1 MLRDYTMEKTISN
14 ARYRESER
22 EATNPNER
30 CALQLQQILRT
41 FVGSMNRMFTLL
53 LSLLF
58 LNPAQPK
65 NTWVR
70 SHDLLKHFDRL
81 IDGQRAF
88 EHARY
93 FTQFWRV
100 GGGSGFDSCIAYIV
114 GGLKVSGFFT
124 NQHSREPIGSITIQ
138 EDPPGAPVWVPV
150 EATLTMTEPEQRV
163 LHTFAQTP
171 VMLCRNSFPNDI
183 TAELV
188 YVQGG
193 GKEADY
199 EQIDVSRKIVLCDEP
214 AGIAFLH
221 AQRRGAL
228 GVISSYVPPYNA
240 PLRFPSIIAEGS
252 IPYDPQTRSFGIN
265 ISPQTAAELKEY
277 LRRSRVLLRV
287 QTNTSFSE
295 RPIKTLI
302 AEIPGTTKPEERII
316 LIAHLDHYK
325 PGANDNASGSATLL
339 EVANGMAAAIQKRLL
354 PPPQRTIT
362 FLWVDEYRGTEFWI
376 KRHEA
381 TVKKTTAVFVLD
393 MVGGNPATTGGMF
406 RVEKMPDPGVIWT
419 RPPDQHSGWGGG
431 RWQPERLNGHFLND
445 FYLSV
450 VQERSMTTGWR
461 TTSNVWEGGSDHDPF
476 LRQGIPAVLSWH
488 FPDVAYHS
496 SMDSLSNISPTEM
509 QNAGTSIAAASYCLA
524 MGSEEVALRILS
536 DVSAA
541 AGTRFENIN
550 NQVMAELADAQG
562 RGASFIA
569 PAQKQE
575 RAIVDAWA
583 RWYEEAFQS
592 ILTVPVF
599 SPSPYLTAEIE
610 TQINALRERVRTI
623 IAAHGL

>member
-1 MLRDYTMEKTISN
+1 MLTDYTMEKAISN

-41 FVGSMNRMFTLL
+41 FVVFMNPTLTLL

-58 LNPAQPK
+58 LNPSPPK
-65 NTWVR
+65 NAWV
-70 SHDLLKHFDRL
+70 SSSDFLLHFDRL

-100 GGGSGFDSCIAYIV
+100 GGGPGFDSCMAYV
-114 GGLKVSGFFT
+114 VHRLKESGFSA
-124 NQHSREPIGSITIQ
+124 NQDSREPIGSITIQ

-150 EATLTMTEPEQRV
+150 DATLSMTAPEQRV

-171 VMLCRNSFPNDI
+171 VMLCRNSFPNDV

-193 GKEADY
+193 GKDNDY
-199 EQIDVSRKIVLCDEP
+199 EQIDVSRKIVLCDVP
-214 AGIAFLH
+214 AGVAFHL
-221 AQRRGAL
+221 ALRRGAL
-228 GVISSYVPPYNA
+228 GVISSYVPPHNA
-240 PLRFPSIIAEGS
+240 PNRFPSIIAEGS
-252 IPYDPQTRSFGIN
+252 IPYDPQARSFGIN
-265 ISPQTAAELKEY
+265 ISPQTAAELEEY
-277 LRRSRVLLRV
+277 LRRSPVHLRV
-287 QTNTSFSE
+287 QTNTAFSE
-295 RPIKTLI
+295 SPIKTLV
-302 AEIPGTTKPEERII
+302 AEIPGTTKPEERVI

-339 EVANGMAAAIQKRLL
+339 EIAIGMAAAIHKRLL

-362 FLWVDEYRGTEFWI
+362 FLWVDEYRGTEFWM

-381 TVKKTTAVFVLD
+381 ELRKTAAVFVLD

-419 RPPDQHSGWGGG
+419 RPPDQHSGWGVG
-431 RWQPERLNGHFLND
+431 RWQPEQLKGHFLND

-450 VQERSMTTGWR
+450 VQERSTTTGWK

-476 LRQGIPAVLSWH
+476 LRQGIPAILSWH
-488 FPDVAYHS
+488 FPDVAYHA

-509 QNAGTSIAAASYCLA
+509 QNAGTSIAAASYSLA
-524 MGSEEVALRILS
+524 MGSEDVAFRILR
-536 DVSAA
+536 DVSTAA
-541 AGTRFENIN
+541 DRRFESIN

-562 RGASFIA
+562 RGAPFIA

-575 RAIVDAWA
+575 RAIVEAWA

-599 SPSPYLTAEIE
+599 SPSPYLKAEVE
-610 TQINALRERVRTI
+610 AQINALQERVRTI
-623 IAAHGL
+623 ITAHGL